1 MSTWTSTLTHL
12 CLFQQ
17 LLSATRARTGIRN
30 GNNIIGIIATVVATV
45 YLYDP

>member
-12 CLFQQ
+12 CLFQP